1 MVGKWA
7 AMKTKKGGNP
17 TQDPSGKSN
26 DPTQMTA
33 SQLRCSKAGEYLMNT
48 GSIMLIVAILYTSID
63 WWIHFKDPQ
72 VELKQL
78 IGPFLAIVALGF
90 LFIGFFLH
98 VKAQDDGTPMVHTFR
113 VLPFLPIT
121 SPTPVL
127 LKSTGKTQEARQ
139 ANGSQTDSSVNDI
152 DGALPPYDAVYRA
165 NR

>member
-17 TQDPSGKSN
+17 TQDPSRKSN

-90 LFIGFFLH
+90 LFMGFFLH
-98 VKAQDDGTPMVHTFR
+98 MKAQDDGTPMVHTFR

-121 SPTPVL
+121 SPMPVL
-127 LKSTGKTQEARQ
+127 VKSTGKTQEARQ